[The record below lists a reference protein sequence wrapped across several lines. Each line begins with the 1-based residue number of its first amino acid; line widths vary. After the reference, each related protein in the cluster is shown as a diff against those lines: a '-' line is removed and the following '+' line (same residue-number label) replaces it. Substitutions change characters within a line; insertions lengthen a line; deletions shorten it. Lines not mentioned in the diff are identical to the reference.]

1 MQKLTKFLYSQCTVA
16 DLVLDIISQFGKSP
30 VITFRHEYRVV
41 AKSGITTFF
50 FDYFAFYHSF
60 KEILLSVQ
68 YQRNSGAELCFTVF
82 LSVQFVKK
90 FMLAEMAATASK
102 DSLQGLLDN
111 SREVGNQLSA
121 QVKNLLRDTTKMGNS
136 IRQYQSMLNVN
147 MTEQEKLNALLSQK
161 KNELNE
167 RERTINE
174 LQDMIKAQNDKVQ
187 NLLSNVKDALLG
199 FSTDELTVREKDGKV
214 YVAMSDKL
222 LFQSGSARLDKR
234 GEEALGKLAEVLN
247 KQTDIDVFIEGHTDN
262 KPINTV
268 QFKDNWDLSVI
279 RATSVVRILIKNYN
293 VNPLQIQP
301 SGRGEYMPIDD
312 NETIEGRSKNRRTE
326 IIMAPKLDKLF
337 QMLQSSEESK

>member
-1 MQKLTKFLYSQCTVA
+1 MKKITLFTFLT
-16 DLVLDIISQFGKSP
+16 
-30 VITFRHEYRVV
+30 
-41 AKSGITTFF
+41 
-50 FDYFAFYHSF
+50 
-60 KEILLSVQ
+60 ILLCTSCV
-68 YQRNSGAELCFTVF
+68 TK
-82 LSVQFVKK
+82 KK
-90 FMLAEMAATASK
+90 FMLAELAATASK
-102 DSLQGLLDN
+102 DSLQGLLTDCRN
-111 SREVGNQLSA
+111 TGNQMSV
-121 QVKNLLRDTTKMGNS
+121 QIKNLMRDTTKMGNS

-147 MTEQEKLNALLSQK
+147 MTEQEKLNALLNQK

-174 LQDMIKAQNDKVQ
+174 LQQMINAQNEKVRK
-187 NLLSNVKDALLG
+187 LLSSVKDALLG
-199 FSTDELTVREKDGKV
+199 FSSDELTVREKDGKV

-293 VNPLQIQP
+293 VNPLQKQP
-301 SGRGEYMPIDD
+301 SGRVEYMPVDD
-312 NETIEGRSKNRRTE
+312 NDTAEGRSKHRRTE

-337 QMLQSSEESK
+337 QMLQSTEE

>member
-1 MQKLTKFLYSQCTVA
+1 MKKIALFTFLTLLLCTSCVT
-16 DLVLDIISQFGKSP
+16 K
-30 VITFRHEYRVV
+30 
-41 AKSGITTFF
+41 
-50 FDYFAFYHSF
+50 
-60 KEILLSVQ
+60 
-68 YQRNSGAELCFTVF
+68 
-82 LSVQFVKK
+82 KK
-90 FMLAEMAATASK
+90 FMMTEAARIASI
-102 DSLQGLLDN
+102 DSLQSLLTDCRN
-111 SREVGNQLSA
+111 TGDQLSA
-121 QVKNLLRDTTKMGNS
+121 QIKKLLRDTTQMGNS
-136 IRQYQSMLNVN
+136 IRQYQSMLSTN

-161 KNELNE
+161 KNELSE

-174 LQDMIKAQNDKVQ
+174 LQDMINAQNEKVKQ
-187 NLLSNVKDALLG
+187 LLNSVKDALLG

-279 RATSVVRILIKNYN
+279 RATSVVRILIKNYG

-301 SGRGEYMPIDD
+301 SGRGEYMPVDD
-312 NETIEGRSKNRRTE
+312 NETAEGRSKNRRTE

-337 QMLQSSEESK
+337 QMLQTSEEVKYENNNKRLSGGRQSLII

>member
-1 MQKLTKFLYSQCTVA
+1 MKKITLFTFLT
-16 DLVLDIISQFGKSP
+16 
-30 VITFRHEYRVV
+30 
-41 AKSGITTFF
+41 
-50 FDYFAFYHSF
+50 
-60 KEILLSVQ
+60 ILLCTSCV
-68 YQRNSGAELCFTVF
+68 TK
-82 LSVQFVKK
+82 KK
-90 FMLAEMAATASK
+90 FMLAELAATASK
-102 DSLQGLLDN
+102 DSLQGLLTDCRN
-111 SREVGNQLSA
+111 TGNQMSV
-121 QVKNLLRDTTKMGNS
+121 QIKNLMRDTTKMGNS

-147 MTEQEKLNALLSQK
+147 MTEQDKLNALLNQK

-174 LQDMIKAQNDKVQ
+174 LQQMINAQNEKVRK
-187 NLLSNVKDALLG
+187 LLSSVKDALLG
-199 FSTDELTVREKDGKV
+199 FSSDELNVREKDGKV

-301 SGRGEYMPIDD
+301 SGRGEYMPVDD
-312 NETIEGRSKNRRTE
+312 NETAEGRSKNRRTE

-337 QMLQSSEESK
+337 QMLQSTEE

>member
-1 MQKLTKFLYSQCTVA
+1 MKKITLFTFLT
-16 DLVLDIISQFGKSP
+16 
-30 VITFRHEYRVV
+30 
-41 AKSGITTFF
+41 
-50 FDYFAFYHSF
+50 
-60 KEILLSVQ
+60 ILLCTSCV
-68 YQRNSGAELCFTVF
+68 TK
-82 LSVQFVKK
+82 KK
-90 FMLAEMAATASK
+90 FMLAELAATASK
-102 DSLQGLLDN
+102 DSLQGLLTDCRN
-111 SREVGNQLSA
+111 TGNQMSV
-121 QVKNLLRDTTKMGNS
+121 QIKNLMRDTTKMGNS

-147 MTEQEKLNALLSQK
+147 RTEQEKLNALLNQK

-174 LQDMIKAQNDKVQ
+174 LQQMINAQNEKVRK
-187 NLLSNVKDALLG
+187 LLSSVKDALLG
-199 FSTDELTVREKDGKV
+199 FSSDELTVREKDGKV

-301 SGRGEYMPIDD
+301 SGRGEYMPVDD
-312 NETIEGRSKNRRTE
+312 NETAEGRSKNRRTE

-337 QMLQSSEESK
+337 QMLQSTEE

>member
-1 MQKLTKFLYSQCTVA
+1 MKKITLFTFLT
-16 DLVLDIISQFGKSP
+16 
-30 VITFRHEYRVV
+30 
-41 AKSGITTFF
+41 
-50 FDYFAFYHSF
+50 
-60 KEILLSVQ
+60 ILLCTSCV
-68 YQRNSGAELCFTVF
+68 TK
-82 LSVQFVKK
+82 KK
-90 FMLAEMAATASK
+90 FMLAELAATANK
-102 DSLQGLLDN
+102 DSLQGLLTDCRN
-111 SREVGNQLSA
+111 TGNQMSV
-121 QVKNLLRDTTKMGNS
+121 QIKNLMRDTTKMGNS

-147 MTEQEKLNALLSQK
+147 MTEQEKLNALLNQK

-174 LQDMIKAQNDKVQ
+174 LQQMINAQNEKVRK
-187 NLLSNVKDALLG
+187 LLSSVKDALLG
-199 FSTDELTVREKDGKV
+199 FSSDELTVREKDGKV

>member
-1 MQKLTKFLYSQCTVA
+1 MKKITLFTFLT
-16 DLVLDIISQFGKSP
+16 
-30 VITFRHEYRVV
+30 
-41 AKSGITTFF
+41 
-50 FDYFAFYHSF
+50 
-60 KEILLSVQ
+60 ILLCTSCV
-68 YQRNSGAELCFTVF
+68 TK
-82 LSVQFVKK
+82 KK
-90 FMLAEMAATASK
+90 FMLAELAATASK
-102 DSLQGLLDN
+102 DSLQGLLTDCRN
-111 SREVGNQLSA
+111 TGNQMSV
-121 QVKNLLRDTTKMGNS
+121 QIKNLMRDTTKMGNS

-147 MTEQEKLNALLSQK
+147 MTEQEKLNALLNQK

-167 RERTINE
+167 RECTINE
-174 LQDMIKAQNDKVQ
+174 LQQMINAQNEKVRK
-187 NLLSNVKDALLG
+187 LLSSVKDALLG
-199 FSTDELTVREKDGKV
+199 FSSDELTVREKDGKV

-279 RATSVVRILIKNYN
+279 RAPSVVRILIKNYN

-301 SGRGEYMPIDD
+301 SGRGEYMPVDD
-312 NETIEGRSKNRRTE
+312 NETAEGRSKNRRTE

-337 QMLQSSEESK
+337 QMLQSTEE

>member
-1 MQKLTKFLYSQCTVA
+1 MKKITLFTFLT
-16 DLVLDIISQFGKSP
+16 
-30 VITFRHEYRVV
+30 
-41 AKSGITTFF
+41 
-50 FDYFAFYHSF
+50 
-60 KEILLSVQ
+60 ILLCTSCV
-68 YQRNSGAELCFTVF
+68 TK
-82 LSVQFVKK
+82 KK
-90 FMLAEMAATASK
+90 FMLAELAATASK
-102 DSLQGLLDN
+102 DSLQGLLTDCRN
-111 SREVGNQLSA
+111 TGNQMSV
-121 QVKNLLRDTTKMGNS
+121 QIKNLMRDTTKMGNS

-147 MTEQEKLNALLSQK
+147 MTEQEKLNALLNQK

-174 LQDMIKAQNDKVQ
+174 LQQMINAQNEKVRK
-187 NLLSNVKDALLG
+187 LLSSVKDALLG
-199 FSTDELTVREKDGKV
+199 FSSDELTVREKDGKV

-301 SGRGEYMPIDD
+301 SSRGEYMPVDD
-312 NETIEGRSKNRRTE
+312 NETAEGRSKNRRTE

-337 QMLQSSEESK
+337 QMLQSTEE

>member
-1 MQKLTKFLYSQCTVA
+1 MKKITLFTLLTLLLCTSCVT
-16 DLVLDIISQFGKSP
+16 K
-30 VITFRHEYRVV
+30 
-41 AKSGITTFF
+41 
-50 FDYFAFYHSF
+50 
-60 KEILLSVQ
+60 
-68 YQRNSGAELCFTVF
+68 
-82 LSVQFVKK
+82 KK

-102 DSLQGLLDN
+102 DSLQGLLTDCRHTN
-111 SREVGNQLSA
+111 AQMSA
-121 QVKNLLRDTTKMGNS
+121 QIKNLLRDTTKMGNS
-136 IRQYQSMLNVN
+136 IRQYQSMLNMN
-147 MTEQEKLNALLSQK
+147 MTEQEKLNALLNQK

-174 LQDMIKAQNDKVQ
+174 LQQMINAQNEKVQ
-187 NLLSNVKDALLG
+187 KLLSSVKDALLG
-199 FSTDELTVREKDGKV
+199 FSSDELTVREKDGKV

-279 RATSVVRILIKNYN
+279 RATSVVRILIKNYG

-301 SGRGEYMPIDD
+301 SGRGEYMPVDD
-312 NETIEGRSKNRRTE
+312 NETAEGRSKNRRTE

-337 QMLQSSEESK
+337 KMLQSSEEQN

>member
-1 MQKLTKFLYSQCTVA
+1 MKKITLFTFLT
-16 DLVLDIISQFGKSP
+16 
-30 VITFRHEYRVV
+30 
-41 AKSGITTFF
+41 
-50 FDYFAFYHSF
+50 
-60 KEILLSVQ
+60 ILLCTSCV
-68 YQRNSGAELCFTVF
+68 TK
-82 LSVQFVKK
+82 KK
-90 FMLAEMAATASK
+90 FMLAELAATASK
-102 DSLQGLLDN
+102 DSLQGLLTDCRN
-111 SREVGNQLSA
+111 TGNQMSV
-121 QVKNLLRDTTKMGNS
+121 QIKNLMRDTTKMGNS

-147 MTEQEKLNALLSQK
+147 MTEQEKLNALLNQK

-174 LQDMIKAQNDKVQ
+174 LQQMINAQNEKVRK
-187 NLLSNVKDALLG
+187 LLSSVKDALLG
-199 FSTDELTVREKDGKV
+199 FSSDELTVREKDGKV

-301 SGRGEYMPIDD
+301 SGRGEYMPVDD
-312 NETIEGRSKNRRTE
+312 NETAEGRSKNRRTE
-326 IIMAPKLDKLF
+326 IIMAPKLDKLL
-337 QMLQSSEESK
+337 QMLQSTEE

>member
-1 MQKLTKFLYSQCTVA
+1 MKKITLFTFLT
-16 DLVLDIISQFGKSP
+16 
-30 VITFRHEYRVV
+30 
-41 AKSGITTFF
+41 
-50 FDYFAFYHSF
+50 
-60 KEILLSVQ
+60 ILLCTSCV
-68 YQRNSGAELCFTVF
+68 TK
-82 LSVQFVKK
+82 KK
-90 FMLAEMAATASK
+90 FMLAELAATASK
-102 DSLQGLLDN
+102 DSLQGLLTDCRN
-111 SREVGNQLSA
+111 TGNQMSV
-121 QVKNLLRDTTKMGNS
+121 QIKNLMRDTTKMGNS

-147 MTEQEKLNALLSQK
+147 MTEQEKLNALLNQK

-167 RERTINE
+167 RECTINE
-174 LQDMIKAQNDKVQ
+174 LQQMINAQNEKVRK
-187 NLLSNVKDALLG
+187 LLSSVKDALLG
-199 FSTDELTVREKDGKV
+199 FSSDELTVREKDGKV

-301 SGRGEYMPIDD
+301 SGRGEYMPVDD
-312 NETIEGRSKNRRTE
+312 NETAEGRSKNRRTE
-326 IIMAPKLDKLF
+326 IIMALKLDKLF
-337 QMLQSSEESK
+337 QMLQSTEE

>member
-1 MQKLTKFLYSQCTVA
+1 MKKITLFTFLT
-16 DLVLDIISQFGKSP
+16 
-30 VITFRHEYRVV
+30 
-41 AKSGITTFF
+41 
-50 FDYFAFYHSF
+50 
-60 KEILLSVQ
+60 ILLCTSCV
-68 YQRNSGAELCFTVF
+68 TK
-82 LSVQFVKK
+82 KK
-90 FMLAEMAATASK
+90 FMLAELAATASK
-102 DSLQGLLDN
+102 DSLQGLLTDCRN
-111 SREVGNQLSA
+111 TGNQMSV
-121 QVKNLLRDTTKMGNS
+121 QIKNLMRDTTKMGNS
-136 IRQYQSMLNVN
+136 IRQYQSMLNEN
-147 MTEQEKLNALLSQK
+147 MTEQEKLNALLNQK

-174 LQDMIKAQNDKVQ
+174 LQQMINAQNEKVRK
-187 NLLSNVKDALLG
+187 LLSSVKDALLG
-199 FSTDELTVREKDGKV
+199 FSSDELTVREKDGKV

-301 SGRGEYMPIDD
+301 SGRGEYMPVDD
-312 NETIEGRSKNRRTE
+312 NETAEGRSKNRRTE

-337 QMLQSSEESK
+337 QMLQSTEE

>member
-1 MQKLTKFLYSQCTVA
+1 MKKITLFTFLT
-16 DLVLDIISQFGKSP
+16 
-30 VITFRHEYRVV
+30 
-41 AKSGITTFF
+41 
-50 FDYFAFYHSF
+50 
-60 KEILLSVQ
+60 ILLCTSCV
-68 YQRNSGAELCFTVF
+68 TK
-82 LSVQFVKK
+82 KK
-90 FMLAEMAATASK
+90 FMLAELAATASK
-102 DSLQGLLDN
+102 DSLQGLLTDCRN
-111 SREVGNQLSA
+111 TGNQMSV
-121 QVKNLLRDTTKMGNS
+121 QIKNLMRDTTKMGNS
-136 IRQYQSMLNVN
+136 IRQYQSMLSTN
-147 MTEQEKLNALLSQK
+147 MTEQEKLNALLNQK

-167 RERTINE
+167 RECTINE
-174 LQDMIKAQNDKVQ
+174 LQQMINAQNEKVRK
-187 NLLSNVKDALLG
+187 LLSSVKDALLG
-199 FSTDELTVREKDGKV
+199 FSSDELTVREKDGKV

-301 SGRGEYMPIDD
+301 SGRGEYMPVDD
-312 NETIEGRSKNRRTE
+312 NETAEGRSKNRRTE

-337 QMLQSSEESK
+337 QMLQSTEE